1 MDMFKKTALSILISA
16 SLVACGGGGGDDGNG
31 NASISPTPTPT
42 PTPEPTPTFE
52 MPKST
57 ALQVDAP
64 VQDNIKNLAADWNSK
79 TTVLSNTQLSFAGVP
94 NLLKGDVFVLNNKA
108 YKVESVAG
116 GTAGSTIVTVS
127 EPALNEIYKKIE
139 LSGKMDA
146 AEFILNPDLEP
157 VAPVVAAKSA
167 ISKSA
172 ISTATTKS
180 SNNDTKTKLTVN
192 ANEDGFYTMTYD
204 VTKKFTP
211 TLEGKGQL
219 KLGSK
224 SDFSK
229 NYDVISNTG
238 SGKVEFY
245 LSAEALLSLK
255 KGGEYDK
262 DYEDEVCRSGS
273 NSTGRILLGTI
284 PLAKVIGKIPGAQ
297 VVELTTDINIPVC
310 LVVNAETSMSY
321 DLINLSGKLSSTI
334 VFEGGQSPKI
344 NNIPSLTVTIP
355 PSTAKLA
362 DDATVLSATGKKQLK
377 AEAEGEAGIE
387 FGIEAGDKLGA
398 FAAGASVAVL
408 GKLSLTGTFGGEAI
422 SKNFSSLDT
431 EPTVCLEL
439 KSEVEV
445 RALGFTDSWLNNKPL
460 TVVGTLPI
468 TEPRT
473 KKWGLC
479 AEDTNTKSG
488 YIKISATGKELPDSA
503 DDWDCVLD
511 KQTGLMWERKT
522 YKGERRPA
530 EVTASNPIWELKDP
544 TGLRN
549 SGHKY
554 TWFEDSS
561 GYEDNKYF
569 GNTCNN
575 TLTKCNTKAYAQAV
589 NSQALC
595 SHSNWRLPTKEELSL
610 IAKRNQ
616 TREYKYSYFRGYG
629 YVWSSDTIFHPWTR
643 DNASRVHIYD
653 GFIDD
658 KNGSNI
664 NTKGYPTEVLLV
676 RSSQ

>member
-1 MDMFKKTALSILISA
+1 
-16 SLVACGGGGGDDGNG
+16 
-31 NASISPTPTPT
+31 
-42 PTPEPTPTFE
+42 
-52 MPKST
+52 
-57 ALQVDAP
+57 
-64 VQDNIKNLAADWNSK
+64 
-79 TTVLSNTQLSFAGVP
+79 
-94 NLLKGDVFVLNNKA
+94 
-108 YKVESVAG
+108 
-116 GTAGSTIVTVS
+116 
-127 EPALNEIYKKIE
+127 
-139 LSGKMDA
+139 
-146 AEFILNPDLEP
+146 
-157 VAPVVAAKSA
+157 
-167 ISKSA
+167 
-172 ISTATTKS
+172 
-180 SNNDTKTKLTVN
+180 
-192 ANEDGFYTMTYD
+192 
-204 VTKKFTP
+204 
-211 TLEGKGQL
+211 GQL

-273 NSTGRILLGTI
+273 NATGRILLGTI

-445 RALGFTDSWLNNKPL
+445 RALGFTDSWLNKKPL
-460 TVVGTLPI
+460 TVVGTIPLG
-468 TEPRT
+468 EPRT

-479 AEDTNTKSG
+479 KAEYT
-488 YIKISATGKELPDSA
+488 KISATGKELPDSA
-503 DDWDCVLD
+503 TEWNCVLD
-511 KQTGLMWERKT
+511 KQTGLMWEKKT
-522 YKGERRPA
+522 
-530 EVTASNPIWELKDP
+530 DDD
-544 TGLRN
+544 GLRDKDHRY
-549 SGHKY
+549 S
-554 TWFEDSS
+554 WFEDSS
-561 GYEDNKYF
+561 GYADTRDFYTPKNGY
-569 GNTCNN
+569 NTVPSYVKPYGYDCNN
-575 TLTKCNTKAYAQAV
+575 TLAKCNTQAYAQ
-589 NSQALC
+589 
-595 SHSNWRLPTKEELSL
+595 
-610 IAKRNQ
+610 
-616 TREYKYSYFRGYG
+616 
-629 YVWSSDTIFHPWTR
+629 
-643 DNASRVHIYD
+643 
-653 GFIDD
+653 
-658 KNGSNI
+658 
-664 NTKGYPTEVLLV
+664 
-676 RSSQ
+676 